1 MMPALRFDDAASLS
15 LMTAEEFLALDVDP
29 KLHLELLDGELILT
43 PSPIPWHN
51 MLASELEYD
60 LRSQVPAEIVLVS
73 DMDMIIDVT
82 GRVMRP
88 DLLVVR
94 REAVLSGAK
103 PWAKDTLLVVE
114 IVSPGSTFNDR
125 RTKPEV
131 YAAAGLAYW
140 RIELES
146 RRLVLYRH
154 WPDDREPDRIT
165 GKHTESIGPV
175 ALTADLDDLTERV
188 ADYLP

>member
-1 MMPALRFDDAASLS
+1 MMPALRIDDAASLPP
-15 LMTAEEFLALDVDP
+15 MTAEEFLALDVDP

-43 PSPIPWHN
+43 PAPITWHN
-51 MLASELEYD
+51 RLGVALFNEFEEQL
-60 LRSQVPAEIVLVS
+60 PAGAIAVT
-73 DMDMIIDVT
+73 DMDMVVDVT

-88 DLLVVR
+88 DVLIVR
-94 REAVLSGAK
+94 EESVLTGGK

-131 YAAAGLAYW
+131 YAAAGLHYW
-140 RIELES
+140 RIENEQ

-154 WPDDREPDRIT
+154 WPDDRSPDRIT
-165 GKHTESIGPV
+165 GKHTETIGSV
-175 ALTADLDDLTERV
+175 ALSVDLDALTAYVVRF
-188 ADYLP
+188 LP

>member
-1 MMPALRFDDAASLS
+1 MPALRFDDAASL
-15 LMTAEEFLALDVDP
+15 LPMTAEEFLALDVDP

-51 MLASELEYD
+51 VFASELQYE
-60 LRSQVPAEIVLVS
+60 LRSQVPADIVVLP

-94 REAVLSGAK
+94 KEAILAGAK
-103 PWAKDTLLVVE
+103 PWAKDTFLVIEV
-114 IVSPGSTFNDR
+114 VSPGSTYNDR
-125 RTKPEV
+125 HTKRDV
-131 YAAAGLAYW
+131 YAAAGLDYW
-140 RIELES
+140 RIENED

-165 GKHTESIGPV
+165 GKHTETIDSATLAV
-175 ALTADLDDLTERV
+175 DLADLTTRV
-188 ADYLP
+188 KEYMP